1 MASFED
7 LLRMTNVVVV
17 GHSSLGPVS
26 VLKTSLQMTT
36 LKQTYSSGITS
47 WEFVPQLLL
56 CTPNGFEQFYPQS
69 SME

>member
-7 LLRMTNVVVV
+7 LLRMTNIVVV

-26 VLKTSLQMTT
+26 VLKTGLQMTT

-47 WEFVPQLLL
+47 WEFVP
-56 CTPNGFEQFYPQS
+56 
-69 SME
+69 